1 MSEIDVIKLLQMPD
15 VVTIEETEDPNHLR
29 FIMQPLEKG
38 YGVTIGNSFRRVLIS
53 SIPGYAIVGVKFTDV
68 LHEFQS
74 IPGVVEDVT
83 DIILNLKQVRIRSK
97 ETKPFKV
104 NLHLKGP
111 YTWTAGDIQRSSP
124 FVEVANP
131 DLYIATLAEDAE
143 FDVELRIAFGK
154 GYVPADEQ
162 PLGDYPIG
170 MLPIDAIYTPIKNA
184 VYTIEPHRVGQKTDY
199 EKLILD
205 VVTDGTITPIDA
217 VRLSAKILIEHIQY
231 FLSFEMAEKP
241 EISEGIPVGAE
252 TPESEHARLR
262 RILSIPIE
270 DLEIS
275 VRAYNCLKSNNIKT
289 LGDIVSYTEQDLLKL
304 KNFGKKSLKELE
316 EIVHQFGLEFGLNV
330 ERYLKS
336 DKASSS
342 RSYRD
347 FEY

>member
-1 MSEIDVIKLLQMPD
+1 MTEIDFITLLQMPD
-15 VVTIEETEDPNHLR
+15 VVNIEETDDPNRVR
-29 FIMQPLEKG
+29 FIIQPLEKG
-38 YGVTIGNSFRRVLIS
+38 YGVTIGNSLRRILIS

-74 IPGVVEDVT
+74 IPGVLEDVT
-83 DIILNLKQVRIRSK
+83 DIILNLKQVRIRSN

-111 YTWTAGDIQRSSP
+111 YTWTANDIQRSSP
-124 FVEVANP
+124 FLEVVNP

-154 GYVPADEQ
+154 GYVPAEEQ
-162 PLGDYPIG
+162 PINEYPIG
-170 MLPIDAIYTPIKNA
+170 MLPIDAIYAPVKN
-184 VYTIEPHRVGQKTDY
+184 VIYSVEPYRVGQKTDY
-199 EKLILD
+199 ERLVLD
-205 VVTDGTITPIDA
+205 VSTDGSISPIDA
-217 VRLSAKILIEHIQY
+217 VRLAAKILIEHIQF
-231 FLSFEMAEKP
+231 FLSFEIAEKP
-241 EISEGIPVGAE
+241 EIIEGAPVGVE
-252 TPESEHARLR
+252 TTESEHARLK

-275 VRAYNCLKSNNIKT
+275 VRAYNCLKTNNIKT

-330 ERYLKS
+330 ERYLKPE
-336 DKASSS
+336 KATSS
-342 RSYRD
+342 RTYRD